1 MNTTKNIKNAD
12 TENQQGAPSWENVG
26 LSLNES
32 GKYVLNANA
41 FARYLLKRMQLCVDA
56 GGQLFLYKEPRGV
69 WERITEKEVA
79 KVARNLLH
87 DVVPDIWRRS
97 WEQEYLAA
105 LQLEMKFVRSI
116 DRDYHLLNLQN
127 GMFDLTKM
135 QLLLHEDKWYS
146 TIRIPV
152 QYDPDA
158 KCPRFMQFLREVMLD
173 DGECVR
179 VIQEIMGYCL
189 TSEMKLQK
197 AFFFY
202 GAGSNGKSV
211 LAAIM
216 ERLCGLENV
225 SHTPLSTLNRKF
237 GMQELPGK
245 ILNISPENDSFGK
258 DIDTQML
265 KSITGGDIVAVEQ
278 KYKTT
283 SSVQMRC
290 KLLFLLNQLPTT
302 KDTSHGFYRRLVLIP
317 FDRIFTPEEQDRGL
331 LEKLYA
337 ELPGILNFAMEG
349 LQRLR
354 QQQYQLSSAKRI
366 DDALEKYK
374 KNHHPVLQFFVDAL
388 QVDEAAKERRPLFY
402 EVYKIWARLN
412 ERDDCARVGKQ
423 EFWAMMRA
431 IMELNGVSYNEV
443 KDNGTM
449 YVIGISI
456 SSDYLQAWQKGT
468 NYCIFAPK

>member
-1 MNTTKNIKNAD
+1 MKNTIHISKAGLETQMEVPN
-12 TENQQGAPSWENVG
+12 WEDVG
-26 LSLNES
+26 LSLNEN

-41 FARYLLKRMQLCVDA
+41 FARYLLKRMELCMTED
-56 GGQLFLYKEPRGV
+56 GQLFLYKEPRGV

-105 LQLEMKFVRSI
+105 LQLEMKFVRTV
-116 DRDYHLLNLQN
+116 DEVYHLLNLEN
-127 GMFDLTKM
+127 GMLDLNEMKLIPHGT
-135 QLLLHEDKWYS
+135 QWHS

-152 QYDPDA
+152 QYDPEA
-158 KCPRFMQFLREVMLD
+158 QCPRFVQFLREVMLD
-173 DGECVR
+173 DDECIR

-189 TSEMKLQK
+189 TSEMQVQK

-211 LAAIM
+211 LAAVI

-225 SHTPLSTLNRKF
+225 SHTPLSTLNKKF

-245 ILNISPENDSFGK
+245 ILNISPENDSYGK

-265 KSITGGDIVAVEQ
+265 KSITGGDVVAVEQ
-278 KYKTT
+278 KYKTA

-317 FDRIFTPEEQDRGL
+317 FDRIFKPEEQDRSL
-331 LEKLYA
+331 LTKLYA
-337 ELPGILNFAMEG
+337 ELPGILNFALEG
-349 LQRLR
+349 VQRLR
-354 QQQYQLSSAKRI
+354 QQQYQLSPAKRI
-366 DDALEKYK
+366 DGALEKYRQAQ
-374 KNHHPVLQFFVDAL
+374 HPVLQFVEEL
-388 QVDEAAKERRPLFY
+388 VRVEENAKVKRSLFY
-402 EVYKIWARLN
+402 DVYKIWTRQN
-412 ERDDCARVGKQ
+412 ERDDCNRVGRQ
-423 EFWAMMRA
+423 EFWGMMRS
-431 IMELNGVSYNEV
+431 IMDLKQIEYCEV
-443 KDNGTM
+443 KVGGTM
-449 YVIGISI
+449 YMKGVSI
-456 SSDYLQAWQKGT
+456 SSDYLEALK
-468 NYCIFAPK
+468 NSNPYCIFASK

>member
-1 MNTTKNIKNAD
+1 M
-12 TENQQGAPSWENVG
+12 TE
-26 LSLNES
+26 
-32 GKYVLNANA
+32 
-41 FARYLLKRMQLCVDA
+41 D
-56 GGQLFLYKEPRGV
+56 GQLFLYKEPRGV

-116 DRDYHLLNLQN
+116 DSDYHLLNLEN

-135 QLLLHEDKWYS
+135 QLQLHDAKWHS

-152 QYDPDA
+152 QHDPEA

-173 DGECVR
+173 DDECIR
-179 VIQEIMGYCL
+179 VIQEVMGYCL
-189 TSEMKLQK
+189 TSEMLVQK

-211 LAAIM
+211 LAAVI

-225 SHTPLSTLNRKF
+225 SHTPLSTLNKKF

-245 ILNISPENDSFGK
+245 ILNISPENDSYGK

-265 KSITGGDIVAVEQ
+265 KSITGGDVVAVEQ
-278 KYKTT
+278 KYKTA

-317 FDRIFTPEEQDRGL
+317 FDRIFKPEEQDRSL
-331 LEKLYA
+331 LTKLYA
-337 ELPGILNFAMEG
+337 ELPGILNFALEG

-354 QQQYQLSSAKRI
+354 QQQYQLSPAKRI
-366 DDALEKYK
+366 DGALEKYRQAQ
-374 KNHHPVLQFFVDAL
+374 HPVLQFVEEL
-388 QVDEAAKERRPLFY
+388 VRVEENAKVKRSLFY
-402 EVYKIWARLN
+402 DVYKIWTRQN
-412 ERDDCARVGKQ
+412 ERDDCNRVGRQ
-423 EFWAMMRA
+423 EFWGMIRS
-431 IMELNGVSYNEV
+431 IMDLKQIEYCEV
-443 KDNGTM
+443 KVGGTM
-449 YVIGISI
+449 YMKGVSI
-456 SSDYLQAWQKGT
+456 SSDYLEALK
-468 NYCIFAPK
+468 NSNPYCIFASK

>member
-1 MNTTKNIKNAD
+1 MNNEMNINI
-12 TENQQGAPSWENVG
+12 TEIENQQGVPNWEDVG
-26 LSLNES
+26 LSINDN

-41 FARYLLKRMQLCVDA
+41 FARYLLKRLNLCVDGA
-56 GGQLFLYKEPRGV
+56 GQYYLYNEGLGLWKSVSE
-69 WERITEKEVA
+69 TEIA

-87 DVVPDIWRRS
+87 EVVPDIWRRS
-97 WEQEYLAA
+97 WEQEYMVA
-105 LQLEMKFVRSI
+105 LQREMIFVDAVDSAR
-116 DRDYHLLNLQN
+116 HLLNLEN
-127 GMFDLTKM
+127 GMLDLSTQKLISHGT
-135 QLLLHEDKWYS
+135 QWHS

-152 QYDPDA
+152 QYDPEA
-158 KCPRFMQFLREVMLD
+158 QCPRFMQFLREVTLD
-173 DGECVR
+173 DEDCIR

-211 LAAIM
+211 LAAVM

-225 SHTPLSTLNRKF
+225 SHTPLSTLNKKF

-245 ILNISPENDSFGK
+245 ILNISPENDSYGK

-278 KYKTT
+278 KYKTA

-317 FDRIFTPEEQDRGL
+317 FERIFKPEEQDCGL
-331 LEKLYA
+331 LEKLYE

-374 KNHHPVLQFFVDAL
+374 QNHHPVLQFFTEVLSVDKS
-388 QVDEAAKERRPLFY
+388 AKERRPLFY
-402 EVYKIWARLN
+402 EVYNTWAFMN
-412 ERDDCARVGKQ
+412 ERDDCARVGRQ
-423 EFWAMMRA
+423 EFWAMLRT
-431 IMELNGVSYNEV
+431 IMGMNGIDYVEV
-443 KDNGTM
+443 KEDGTM
-449 YVIGISI
+449 YVKGVVIST
-456 SSDYLQAWQKGT
+456 DYLQAWQKGSGLFI
-468 NYCIFAPK
+468 YSPK

>member
-1 MNTTKNIKNAD
+1 MNNTKNIRNAD
-12 TENQQGAPSWENVG
+12 IENQQGVPNWEDVG

-41 FARYLLKRMQLCVDA
+41 FSRYILKRMQLCVDA
-56 GGQLFLYKEPRGV
+56 GGQLFLYKELRGV

-105 LQLEMKFVRSI
+105 LQLEMKFVRVV
-116 DRDYHLLNLQN
+116 DEVRHLLNLEN
-127 GMFDLTKM
+127 GMIDLNEMTLISHGA
-135 QLLLHEDKWYS
+135 QWRS

-152 QYDPDA
+152 QYDPEA
-158 KCPRFMQFLREVMLD
+158 QCPRFMQFLREVMLD

-211 LAAIM
+211 LAAVM

-225 SHTPLSTLNRKF
+225 SHTPLSTLNKKF

-245 ILNISPENDSFGK
+245 ILNISPENDSYGK

-278 KYKTT
+278 KYKTA

-302 KDTSHGFYRRLVLIP
+302 KDTSYGFYRRLVLIP
-317 FDRIFTPEEQDRGL
+317 FDRIFKPEEQDRSL
-331 LEKLYA
+331 LTKLYA
-337 ELPGILNFAMEG
+337 ELPGILNFALEG

-354 QQQYQLSSAKRI
+354 QQQYQLSPAKRI
-366 DDALEKYK
+366 DGALEKYRQAQ
-374 KNHHPVLQFFVDAL
+374 HPVLQFVEEL
-388 QVDEAAKERRPLFY
+388 VRVEETAKEKRSLFY
-402 EVYKIWARLN
+402 DVYKIWTRQN
-412 ERDDCARVGKQ
+412 ERDDCNRVGRQ
-423 EFWAMMRA
+423 EFWGMMRS
-431 IMELNGVSYNEV
+431 IMDLKQIEYCEV
-443 KDNGTM
+443 KVGGTM
-449 YVIGISI
+449 YMKGVSI
-456 SSDYLQAWQKGT
+456 SSDYLEALK
-468 NYCIFAPK
+468 NSNPYCIFASK

>member
-1 MNTTKNIKNAD
+1 MNNTKNIRNAD
-12 TENQQGAPSWENVG
+12 IENQQGVPNWEDVG

-41 FARYLLKRMQLCVDA
+41 FSRYILKRMQLCVDA
-56 GGQLFLYKEPRGV
+56 GGQLFLYKELRGV

-105 LQLEMKFVRSI
+105 LQLEMKFVRVV
-116 DRDYHLLNLQN
+116 DEVRHLLNLEN
-127 GMFDLTKM
+127 GMIDLNEMTLISHGA
-135 QLLLHEDKWYS
+135 QWRS

-152 QYDPDA
+152 QYDPEA
-158 KCPRFMQFLREVMLD
+158 QCPRFMQFLREVMLD

-211 LAAIM
+211 LAAVM

-225 SHTPLSTLNRKF
+225 SHTPLSTLNKKF

-245 ILNISPENDSFGK
+245 ILNISPENDSYGK

-278 KYKTT
+278 KYKTA

-302 KDTSHGFYRRLVLIP
+302 KDTSYGFYRRLVLSP
-317 FDRIFTPEEQDRGL
+317 FDRIFKPEEQDRSL
-331 LEKLYA
+331 LTKLYA
-337 ELPGILNFAMEG
+337 ELPGILNFALEG

-354 QQQYQLSSAKRI
+354 QQQYQLSPAKRI
-366 DDALEKYK
+366 DGALEKYRQAQ
-374 KNHHPVLQFFVDAL
+374 HPVLQFVEEL
-388 QVDEAAKERRPLFY
+388 VRVEETAKEKRSLFY
-402 EVYKIWARLN
+402 DVYKIWTRQN
-412 ERDDCARVGKQ
+412 ERDDCNRVGRQ
-423 EFWAMMRA
+423 EFWGMMRS
-431 IMELNGVSYNEV
+431 IMDLKQIEYCEV
-443 KDNGTM
+443 KVGGTM
-449 YVIGISI
+449 YMKGVSI
-456 SSDYLQAWQKGT
+456 SSDYLEALK
-468 NYCIFAPK
+468 NSNPYCIFASK